1 MNRAERAATIALC
14 ADLSMRRQWALI
26 GLAALRGLNRR
37 TPKSL
42 ALMRWIDEQYLATR
56 FVGRPGDS
64 WALAADDGGL
74 VKLRQTGHQVNRK
87 PCNGCCE

>member
-1 MNRAERAATIALC
+1 
-14 ADLSMRRQWALI
+14 
-26 GLAALRGLNRR
+26 
-37 TPKSL
+37 
-42 ALMRWIDEQYLATR
+42 MRWIDEQYLATR

-64 WALAADDGGL
+64 WALVADDGGV